1 MVTGI
6 GVFTDEVIQDDID
19 RIYRVLATPAL
30 TREELRCCASYM
42 WTGLRLVHG
51 DRDVAAVQREY
62 ARLLPPG
69 TPEVFRV
76 TSVVEGQGER
86 AVRPES
92 VAAGTFGLI
101 AALTALVLAMQA
113 IRRTILGGAEARGI
127 LRAVGASPLTRTLDA
142 CIGVIGAVA
151 VGTLLAVAV
160 AIAVSP
166 LAPLGQLHRL
176 EPDPGLSADWVVLGL
191 GGAFFLLVLS
201 GATAV
206 LARAE
211 VSGRS
216 PGRGRAARPSDA
228 VALTTALRLPA
239 TATAGIGLAFEPGS
253 GRDPRPGRPSIVAT
267 AVALTILVGSLAF
280 GASLSQLVSHPA
292 LYGWNWDREILAG
305 SGYGNIPLPEAR
317 RLLGRDPDVAGWS
330 GAYFDSIQ
338 INGHSVPVIG
348 TTSTRV
354 APPTLA
360 GHGVGGPDQ
369 IVLGPQTLALVG
381 GHIGGT
387 VRVFSGKTI
396 RTMRVAGTA
405 TMPAIGVGHGIH
417 SSLGAGAVLSA
428 SVLPVEQLNN
438 GVSRSL
444 QGPNTILVRFRP
456 GVNQASA
463 LRRLER
469 ISGRLSGIRSTLS
482 VEVLPVQRPAEIVNY
497 RSMGTAPLVLAG
509 TLAAGAVLALA
520 LTLTAS
526 VRRRSRDLALLK
538 TLGLVRAQVVG
549 VVIWQASVTVALG
562 TLIGIPLGI
571 VAGRWRGISSL
582 ASCTSCPGPS
592 SR

>member
-1 MVTGI
+1 M
-6 GVFTDEVIQDDID
+6 
-19 RIYRVLATPAL
+19 
-30 TREELRCCASYM
+30 
-42 WTGLRLVHG
+42 
-51 DRDVAAVQREY
+51 
-62 ARLLPPG
+62 
-69 TPEVFRV
+69 
-76 TSVVEGQGER
+76 
-86 AVRPES
+86 
-92 VAAGTFGLI
+92 
-101 AALTALVLAMQA
+101 
-113 IRRTILGGAEARGI
+113 
-127 LRAVGASPLTRTLDA
+127 
-142 CIGVIGAVA
+142 
-151 VGTLLAVAV
+151 
-160 AIAVSP
+160 
-166 LAPLGQLHRL
+166 
-176 EPDPGLSADWVVLGL
+176 
-191 GGAFFLLVLS
+191 
-201 GATAV
+201 
-206 LARAE
+206 
-211 VSGRS
+211 
-216 PGRGRAARPSDA
+216 
-228 VALTTALRLPA
+228 
-239 TATAGIGLAFEPGS
+239 
-253 GRDPRPGRPSIVAT
+253 
-267 AVALTILVGSLAF
+267 
-280 GASLSQLVSHPA
+280 
-292 LYGWNWDREILAG
+292 
-305 SGYGNIPLPEAR
+305 
-317 RLLGRDPDVAGWS
+317 
-330 GAYFDSIQ
+330 
-338 INGHSVPVIG
+338 
-348 TTSTRV
+348 

-571 VAGRWRGISSL
+571 VAGRGVDQFAGQLYVVPRPFISIVTVAVVAAAALALAVLTALVPGWRAARTSIATVLRDETPPGTGAYGAQLCRVLAFAPGEPLPVWCGGGHGRKAVTQEWVPRDGI
-582 ASCTSCPGPS
+582 CVPCPVPIRS
-592 SR
+592 